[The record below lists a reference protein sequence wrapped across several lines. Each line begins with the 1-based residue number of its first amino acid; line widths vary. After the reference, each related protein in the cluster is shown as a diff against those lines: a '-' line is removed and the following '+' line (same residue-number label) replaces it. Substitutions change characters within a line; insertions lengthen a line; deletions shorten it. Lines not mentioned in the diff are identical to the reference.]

1 MGSSHSNPPAS
12 NREDCCILTMASLL
26 LFINEGANESADPMK
41 RASRRESRCRCVI
54 VMVCKEMKVGSWRLM
69 GMAGTL
75 DHHTKV
81 CEDDGDGIKGVE
93 APLQTLIS
101 EEPLVF
107 DSCIISLLL

>member
-1 MGSSHSNPPAS
+1 
-12 NREDCCILTMASLL
+12 
-26 LFINEGANESADPMK
+26 
-41 RASRRESRCRCVI
+41 
-54 VMVCKEMKVGSWRLM
+54 
-69 GMAGTL
+69 MAGTL